1 MLQEVQ
7 WYDTYT
13 LQNSQQQLLYISP
26 KVIPMHVFF
35 LILKCDINMTY
46 LFCLGVGT
54 AGYWGSY
61 ECDIPVRTFEATLK
75 HIKQIH
81 QDVSHG
87 RHNLL
92 LVMFY

>member
-1 MLQEVQ
+1 
-7 WYDTYT
+7 
-13 LQNSQQQLLYISP
+13 
-26 KVIPMHVFF
+26 
-35 LILKCDINMTY
+35 
-46 LFCLGVGT
+46 VGT

-92 LVMFY
+92 LAMFYQPSRLTTANPL